1 MITALSVLA
10 NERQPLLARSGSP
23 RAFRHWCN
31 ADAFRQAG
39 GSGLAVKPV
48 AVKEQTQFGD
58 PEISFHQKLGNN
70 LLVLCRLDANQIL
83 AVRVAEFVSFQPR
96 KLSIQMFRK

>member
-10 NERQPLLARSGSP
+10 NERQPLLARGGSP

-39 GSGLAVKPV
+39 GSWLAVKPV

-58 PEISFHQKLGNN
+58 PEISFQSGDGCARRPHSN
-70 LLVLCRLDANQIL
+70 VLRHRICVELS
-83 AVRVAEFVSFQPR
+83 RVN
-96 KLSIQMFRK
+96 